1 MSQDV
6 SQWLAEIKSLQ
17 RQLAE
22 AQASLE
28 EAYTIAANWQQR
40 YETEAQ
46 QRRMDANRTQQAM
59 IDLEQK
65 IAYLTGVTSPR
76 DPTTISASL
85 QEEVAQ
91 LAASELQER
100 LLNTLVERDRL
111 LQALADEQASH
122 EETRRRLTTALGD
135 AIGVFAKEAD
145 SPSQS

>member
-1 MSQDV
+1 MSQNV

-22 AQASLE
+22 AQAARE

-46 QRRMDANRTQQAM
+46 QRRMDASRTRQTIA
-59 IDLEQK
+59 DLEQK
-65 IAYLTGVTSPR
+65 IAYLKGMTPQGE
-76 DPTTISASL
+76 PTMASASL

-91 LAASELQER
+91 LASLDLQER

-135 AIGVFAKEAD
+135 AIGVFSKGTD
-145 SPSQS
+145 SPP